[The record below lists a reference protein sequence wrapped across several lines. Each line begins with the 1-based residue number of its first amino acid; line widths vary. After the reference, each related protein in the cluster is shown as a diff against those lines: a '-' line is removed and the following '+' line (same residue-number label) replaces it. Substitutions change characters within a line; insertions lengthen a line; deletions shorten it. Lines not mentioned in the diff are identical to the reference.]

1 MYQSIIQ
8 GLSGGR
14 RDLRCCAK
22 LCKQKSTIPFSIFD
36 GRLGPLP
43 LTFVRSAYFMHCSA
57 LARSSLRRCLMD
69 LMNIIN
75 EHAIF
80 MHLRSLV
87 ARVCSTA
94 QREQSVHEPPRPSP
108 TTRTSIS
115 HVPVKKRKKKKKT
128 IIESDMLK
136 HSYKSRQFREEAKC
150 ESRLHPRMGNA

>member
-36 GRLGPLP
+36 GRLGPLT

-80 MHLRSLV
+80 MHLCSLV
-87 ARVCSTA
+87 AVFVVRLSVSNPA
-94 QREQSVHEPPRPSP
+94 VNPRDLPRPYGHQSVTCPL
-108 TTRTSIS
+108 
-115 HVPVKKRKKKKKT
+115 KKRRKKKT

-136 HSYKSRQFREEAKC
+136 HSSKSRQFREEAKC
-150 ESRLHPRMGNA
+150 DSGLHPRMGNA